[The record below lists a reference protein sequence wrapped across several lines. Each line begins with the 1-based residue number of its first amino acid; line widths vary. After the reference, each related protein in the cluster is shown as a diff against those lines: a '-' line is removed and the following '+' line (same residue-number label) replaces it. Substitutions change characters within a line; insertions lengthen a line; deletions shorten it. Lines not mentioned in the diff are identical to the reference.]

1 MDVLINEIRRLNE
14 SINRLV
20 EFFIPSFDELIFN
33 RAIAF
38 RLVQRSG
45 RPVLVAIDRPDPV
58 RFAELKGI
66 DWIIE
71 RLRQNTEQFLRG
83 LPYNNV
89 LLYGPRGTGKSS
101 CVKALLNEY
110 HQEGLRLIEVSRD
123 LLFHLPELMDI
134 IRKREERFII
144 FCDDLSFDE
153 EEKSYRVL
161 KAILEGGLELRP
173 ENMAIYATSNR
184 RHLMPEKIKENLP
197 DISNGEL
204 HPQESLEEKLS
215 ISDRFGLRLGF
226 YQFSSALYLEIIANY
241 IKLRN
246 IPVEAETLRQE
257 ALQWAISHGSF
268 SGRTARQFVDDL
280 EGRLK
285 CGF

>member
-1 MDVLINEIRRLNE
+1 MDLLINELRRLNE
-14 SINRLV
+14 SINRLI
-20 EFFIPSFDELIFN
+20 EFFIPSFDEFIFN

-38 RLVQRSG
+38 RLIQRNG
-45 RPVLVAIDRPDPV
+45 RPLLVAIDRPDPV
-58 RFAELKGI
+58 RFTELKGI

-110 HQEGLRLIEVSRD
+110 HEKGLRLIEIQRD
-123 LLFHLPELMDI
+123 LLFHIPELIDL
-134 IRKREERFII
+134 IRRRKEKFII

-153 EEKSYRVL
+153 EEKSYRTL

-204 HPQESLEEKLS
+204 HPQESVEEKLS
-215 ISDRFGLRLGF
+215 LSDRFGLRLGF
-226 YQFSSALYLEIIANY
+226 YQFNADVYLEIVSNY

-246 IPVEAETLRQE
+246 IPVEAETLRRE

-268 SGRTARQFVDDL
+268 SGRAARQFVDDL

>member
-1 MDVLINEIRRLNE
+1 MDLLINELRRLNE
-14 SINRLV
+14 SINRLI
-20 EFFIPSFDELIFN
+20 EFFVPSFDEFIFN

-38 RLVQRSG
+38 RLIQRNG
-45 RPVLVAIDRPDPV
+45 RPLLVAIDRPDPV
-58 RFAELKGI
+58 RFTELKGI

-110 HQEGLRLIEVSRD
+110 HEKGLRLIEIQRD
-123 LLFHLPELMDI
+123 LLFHIPELIDL
-134 IRKREERFII
+134 IRRRKEKFII

-153 EEKSYRVL
+153 EEKSYRTL
-161 KAILEGGLELRP
+161 KAILEGGLELRL

-204 HPQESLEEKLS
+204 HPQESVEEKLS
-215 ISDRFGLRLGF
+215 LSDRFGLRLGF
-226 YQFSSALYLEIIANY
+226 YQFNADVYLEIVSNY

-246 IPVEAETLRQE
+246 IPVEAETLRRE

-268 SGRTARQFVDDL
+268 SGRAARQFVDDL